1 MSFHTDSLNGERPL
15 VDDSH
20 AFWTIFLLAYGVLF
34 AVAVMARTIGLHW
47 RDFLPGAESAK
58 SLSEGVKAAVY
69 TFMSHII

>member
-1 MSFHTDSLNGERPL
+1 MQHTEPLNTDRSSADE
-15 VDDSH
+15 SN

-34 AVAVMARTIGLHW
+34 VVALLARTMGMHW
-47 RDFLPGAESAK
+47 RDFLPGAASAS